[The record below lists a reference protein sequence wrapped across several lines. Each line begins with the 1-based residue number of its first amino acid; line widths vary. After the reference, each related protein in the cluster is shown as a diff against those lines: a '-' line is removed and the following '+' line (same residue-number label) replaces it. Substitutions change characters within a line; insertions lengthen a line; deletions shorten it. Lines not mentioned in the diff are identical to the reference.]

1 MQNDRTITGSAANTW
16 TVLSTQIEEF
26 VQAWESGPAPPRLG
40 DFLAGVEPSARRLTL
55 IELVKV
61 DLEYRWRRKTARLLE
76 EYFQEFPELAET
88 PPVDLIYEEYHVRV
102 QAGDAV
108 EPNEYRRRFPDCARE
123 LERLVGFN
131 DAEVSTSL
139 SGVVRPAT
147 LLAQVQPGQK
157 LDDFDLLTTLGT
169 GAFAKVFLARQNS
182 MQRLVAL
189 KVSADRS
196 QEPQT
201 LAHLDHDHIVRVFD
215 QRVLPESGVRLLYMQ
230 YVAGGTLQAV
240 VETVRRTPVAERTG
254 RLLLDTIDDALL
266 QRGESR
272 PTDSPLRARLAD
284 APWPEVVCWLGAR
297 LARALDYAH
306 RQGVLHRDLKP
317 ANVLVTADGS
327 PKLADFNVSFSS
339 QSAGATPVAYFGGS
353 LAYMSPEQL
362 EAANPAHDRSPESLD
377 GRSDLY
383 SLGVLLWELLTGHRP
398 FADPQVDGNWSITL
412 TEMVARRQAGIDDQS
427 LAAAAR
433 HWPHTL
439 AQIVKHCLEPDPQ
452 KRIATGG
459 ELARNLDL
467 CLQPNAQRLLAPPV
481 HDWRRWARRFPTLL
495 VVIAA
500 LFPNAVA
507 AVVNYFYNRTEIVDH
522 LEQAQD
528 VFWATKLIIDS
539 TVFPL
544 GAFLIVR
551 ACRPLARALA
561 EPSRVADLPPESQW
575 VLKRRCLRMG
585 RFASWYSMGLW
596 LLAAP
601 IYPFAIEMVVGDESL
616 SDSVHFIVSVM
627 FSGII
632 AGAYPF
638 LGVTFLTVCSF
649 YPAIIRIDTLTQRD
663 HDALVW
669 LGRASWFY
677 LLLAASVP
685 MLSVAILVA
694 TGSHAKWTLVTLA
707 SGGTVGLATAVLLF
721 RTIQSDLAALV
732 DLATPQGDLESSG
745 TGSFSHKL
753 K

>member
-1 MQNDRTITGSAANTW
+1 VQTDRTITGSAANTW
-16 TVLSTQIEEF
+16 TVLSGQLEEF
-26 VQAWESGPAPPRLG
+26 VQAWESGPAPPQLSE
-40 DFLAGVEPSARRLTL
+40 FLTGVEPSARRLTL

-61 DLEYRWRRKTARLLE
+61 DLEYRWRNQMARLLE
-76 EYFQEFPELAET
+76 EYFREFPELSET
-88 PPVDLIYEEYHVRV
+88 PPVDLIYEEYHVRM
-102 QAGDAV
+102 QAGDRV
-108 EPNEYRRRFPDCARE
+108 EPQEYRRRFPDCARE
-123 LERLVGFN
+123 LERMLDFQAA
-131 DAEVSTSL
+131 DVSTSL
-139 SGVVRPAT
+139 GGMIRPTAA
-147 LLAQVQPGQK
+147 LAEVEPGQK
-157 LDDFDLLTTLGT
+157 LDDFDLLTSLGT
-169 GAFAKVFLARQNS
+169 GAFARVFLARQNS

-189 KVSADRS
+189 KISADRS

-201 LAHLDHDHIVRVFD
+201 LAQLDHDHIVRVFD
-215 QRVLPESGVRLLYMQ
+215 QRLLPERGLRLLYMQ

-240 VETVRRTPVAERTG
+240 VETVRRTPAAERTG
-254 RLLLDTIDDALL
+254 RLLLETIDDSLL

-272 PTDSPLRARLAD
+272 PADSPLRERLAD

-339 QSAGATPVAYFGGS
+339 QTTGATPVAYFGGS

-362 EAANPAHDRSPESLD
+362 EAANPAHERTPESLD

-383 SLGVLLWELLTGHRP
+383 SLGILLWELLTGHRP
-398 FADPQVDGNWSITL
+398 FADPQVDGNWPATL
-412 TEMVARRQAGIDDQS
+412 SKMVAARQQGIDDAS
-427 LAAAAR
+427 LAAASR

-439 AQIVKHCLEPDPQ
+439 GPIVRHSLEVDPAR
-452 KRIATGG
+452 RIASGA
-459 ELARNLDL
+459 ELARSLEL
-467 CLQPNAQRLLAPPV
+467 CLQPSAQRLLAPPV

-500 LFPNAVA
+500 IFPNAVA

-522 LEQAQD
+522 LDHAQE
-528 VFWATKLIIDS
+528 VFWATKLMIDS
-539 TVFPL
+539 IVFPL

-561 EPSRVADLPPESQW
+561 EPARVAELPPETQW
-575 VLKRRCLRMG
+575 VLKRRCLRFG

-601 IYPFAIEMVVGDESL
+601 TYPIVIELVVGSEPL
-616 SDSVHFIVSVM
+616 SDWVHFIISVM
-627 FSGII
+627 FSGLI

-649 YPAIIRIDTLTQRD
+649 YPAIIRIDTLTRRD

-732 DLATPQGDLESSG
+732 DLATPQGDLESSS